1 MKHSKKI
8 LGLLVALLAI
18 NMNSK
23 AALVIT
29 GQAFDTASMALENGS
44 PLMTGRVE
52 MGYYTVTPTA
62 LTFTGYTSA
71 SQFTSNFVSVSANT
85 MGIDTPEAFYDSLFS
100 TTIEV
105 PTGVGTYSGKQF
117 YIIVGNGSLLSNST
131 QIGVY
136 SKSAWVVPSN
146 PTGPTPDA
154 VVFEMS
160 SLLSSDVLYGSY
172 SAGNGAYQSAG
183 VVDSFNLK
191 TVVPEPSTA
200 SLMLLGS
207 VGLVALR
214 RLRKV

>member
-1 MKHSKKI
+1 MKHGKKI
-8 LGLLVALLAI
+8 LGLLVAILAI
-18 NMNSK
+18 NNNSN

-62 LTFTGYTSA
+62 LTFSSYTSA
-71 SQFTSNFVSVSANT
+71 SQFTSNFVSVSGNS
-85 MGIDTPEAFYDSLFS
+85 MGIDAGIFYDSLFS

-105 PTGVGTYSGKQF
+105 PTGIATYSGKQF
-117 YIIVGNGSLLSNST
+117 YILVGNGSLLSNST

-136 SKSAWVVPSN
+136 SKSTWVVPTN

-160 SLLSSDVLYGSY
+160 SLLSSDVLFGSY
-172 SAGNGAYQSAG
+172 SAGNGAYQSDG
-183 VVDSFNLK
+183 VVNSFNLQ
-191 TVVPEPSTA
+191 TVVPEPSTGA
-200 SLMLLGS
+200 LLMIGS